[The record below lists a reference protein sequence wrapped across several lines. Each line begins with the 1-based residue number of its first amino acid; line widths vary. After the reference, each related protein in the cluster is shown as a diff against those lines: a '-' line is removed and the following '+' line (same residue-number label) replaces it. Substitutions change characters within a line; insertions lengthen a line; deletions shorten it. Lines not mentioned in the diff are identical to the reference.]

1 MNRRFFSAWVY
12 FLSTSILVFAL
23 PVWAQQTS
31 SANTPP
37 ARQPDPARIVQQ
49 VRAADYQP
57 PEGINFRSVTII
69 SDGIR
74 LHGETFMP
82 KGTTAKQKLPGIVM
96 AHGWGGVA
104 AGLRRD
110 AADIARA
117 GYFVLVFDYRGWG
130 ESASPVV
137 LIDQEAP
144 NTPGKAEPFT
154 ARVQP
159 LREYINPLE
168 QAEDWFSALDWI
180 MGEPQVDSNRVGIRG
195 SSYSGG
201 HVVYVAANDHRIK
214 AVVSQVG
221 GFSSRPWPGQE
232 QPGRD
237 TATRMARGELGYP
250 APRASAIMGLTGTPI
265 GHKGERY
272 APVDEASKVTSPT
285 LIILVEN
292 EEYGGN
298 PTALK
303 AYESI
308 SAPKELQIL
317 PKVTHYAVYSTER
330 DTVIRMAIEW
340 FDKYLKAK

>member
-1 MNRRFFSAWVY
+1 MKVSSLAGAASFAFLFTLSGLASAQPA
-12 FLSTSILVFAL
+12 T
-23 PVWAQQTS
+23 
-31 SANTPP
+31 TPS
-37 ARQPDPARIVQQ
+37 RQPDPARVVQQ
-49 VRAADYQP
+49 VRAADYKAP
-57 PEGINFRSVTII
+57 DGVAFRSVTIV

-74 LHGETFMP
+74 LHGEVFTP
-82 KGTTAKQKLPGIVM
+82 AGAPAGQKLPAVVM

-117 GYFVLVFDYRGWG
+117 GYFVLIFDYRGWG
-130 ESASPVV
+130 ESGSPVV
-137 LIDQEAP
+137 LIDPEPPHRPGEA
-144 NTPGKAEPFT
+144 TPMT

-159 LREYINPLE
+159 LREYVNPLE
-168 QAEDWFSALDWI
+168 QAEDWFSAMDWI
-180 MGEPQVDSNRVGIRG
+180 MGEPQVDTARIGVRG

-201 HVVYVAANDHRIK
+201 HVVYVAAHDPRVR

-221 GFSSRPWPGQE
+221 GFDSRPPPGQA

-237 TATRMARGELGYP
+237 LATRMARGETGYP
-250 APRASAIMGLTGTPI
+250 APRASAIPGLVGSPI

-272 APVDEASKVTSPT
+272 APVLEASKVTVPT

-298 PTALK
+298 PTAQR
-303 AYESI
+303 AYESLKG
-308 SAPKELQIL
+308 PKRLHII

-330 DTVIRMAIEW
+330 AAVVGMAIDW
-340 FDKYLKAK
+340 FNRHLKTE

>member
-1 MNRRFFSAWVY
+1 MTASLFTVPAGFAAALALSGSA
-12 FLSTSILVFAL
+12 L
-23 PVWAQQTS
+23 AQPAAT
-31 SANTPP
+31 P

-49 VRAADYQP
+49 VRSADYKAP
-57 PEGINFRSVTII
+57 DGVAFRAVTII

-74 LHGETFMP
+74 LHGEVFTP
-82 KGTTAKQKLPGIVM
+82 AQAASDRKLPAVVM

-117 GYFVLVFDYRGWG
+117 GYLVLIFDYRGWG
-130 ESASPVV
+130 ESGSPVV
-137 LIDQEAP
+137 LIDPEAP
-144 NTPGKAEPFT
+144 HQPGEAEPMT

-159 LREYINPLE
+159 RREYINPLE

-180 MGEPQVDSNRVGIRG
+180 MGEPQVDPGRVGIRG

-201 HVVYVAANDHRIK
+201 HVVYVAAHDPRVR
-214 AVVSQVG
+214 AVASQVG
-221 GFSSRPWPGQE
+221 GFDSRPAPGRA

-237 TATRMARGELGYP
+237 LATRMARGEVGYP
-250 APRASAIMGLTGTPI
+250 APRASAIRGLIGSPI

-272 APVDEASKVTSPT
+272 APVLEASKVTAPT

-298 PTALK
+298 PAARR
-303 AYESI
+303 AYESLQG
-308 SAPKELQIL
+308 PKRLHII

-330 DTVIRMAIEW
+330 DTVVRMAIDW
-340 FDKYLKAK
+340 FDQHLKAK

>member
-1 MNRRFFSAWVY
+1 MSLRFFNVATCLLTTSMIS
-12 FLSTSILVFAL
+12 LSSL
-23 PVWAQQTS
+23 AQQTS
-31 SANTPP
+31 STTTPP

-49 VRAADYQP
+49 IRAADYAV
-57 PEGINFRSVTII
+57 PEGIDFRSVTIM

-74 LHGETFMP
+74 LHGEVFTP
-82 KGTTAKQKLPGIVM
+82 KGIKAGQKLPGVVM

-110 AADIARA
+110 AADISRA
-117 GYFVLVFDYRGWG
+117 GYFVLIFDYRGWG
-130 ESASPVV
+130 ESGSPVV
-137 LIDQEAP
+137 LVEPEAP

-180 MGEPQVDSNRVGIRG
+180 MGEPQVDANRVGIRG

-201 HVVYVAANDHRIK
+201 HVVYIAANDHRVK

-221 GFSSRPWPGQE
+221 GFSSRPAPGYE

-237 TATRMARGELGYP
+237 TATKMARGEIGYP
-250 APRASAIMGLTGTPI
+250 APRASAIMGLIGTPI

-272 APVDEASKVTSPT
+272 APVDEASKVTAPT

-308 SAPKELQIL
+308 TAPKELQIL

-330 DTVIRMAIEW
+330 DTVIKKAIEW

>member
-1 MNRRFFSAWVY
+1 MSP
-12 FLSTSILVFAL
+12 T
-23 PVWAQQTS
+23 T
-31 SANTPP
+31 
-37 ARQPDPARIVQQ
+37 ARQPDPARVVQR
-49 VRAADYQP
+49 VHAADYKP
-57 PEGINFRSVTII
+57 PEGVEFRSVTIM

-74 LHGETFMP
+74 LHGEVFTP
-82 KGTTAKQKLPGIVM
+82 KGTPAGQKLPAVVM

-104 AGLRRD
+104 AGLRND
-110 AADIARA
+110 AVDIARA
-117 GYFVLVFDYRGWG
+117 GYLVLVFDYRGWG

-137 LIDQEAP
+137 MIDQEP
-144 NTPGKAEPFT
+144 LHKPGEAEPFT

-180 MGEPQVDSNRVGIRG
+180 MGEPQADPNRVGIRG

-201 HVVYVAANDHRIK
+201 HVVYVAAYDPRVK

-221 GFSSRPWPGQE
+221 GFTSRPAPGQE

-237 TATRMARGELGYP
+237 LATRMARGEICYP
-250 APRASAIMGLTGTPI
+250 APRASAIRGLIGSPI

-272 APVDEASKVTSPT
+272 APVDEAVKVTAPT

-298 PTALK
+298 PTAMR
-303 AYESI
+303 AYENLKG
-308 SAPKELQIL
+308 PKKLEML
-317 PKVTHYAVYSTER
+317 PGVTHYAVYSTER
-330 DTVIRMAIEW
+330 PTVIRMATQW
-340 FDKYLKAK
+340 FDQYLKGE